1 MDSRDTSMETLFE
14 KCSRKVSLRTYLNR
28 LFHNSRQSAEKRE
41 TKGRVGAGEHNLTLV
56 YLEELWQKQ
65 SGRCYYSDIE
75 MQYNKNEW
83 KISLE
88 RIDTSKG
95 YTQDNVVLC
104 CLEFNTRSQWS
115 FEKIDDMINI
125 LNQNIESVDCEFPKK
140 ERKPKYDKVLQIEEN
155 GETHYKCTQ
164 CKVYKTKQDFRRI
177 GEVCHKCVNIRAKIS
192 KATPRGHLIA
202 LCHSSIS
209 AAKMRGK
216 KDTDTERSN
225 HDIELNFLIHLYK
238 EQMGLCAYS
247 GLPLKFGSY
256 LKTHWTASL
265 ERIDVTK
272 GYTKDNV
279 CLVCIEFNGPDHSI
293 TTGPEYGCAGWNAL
307 KFQYFLAHVQHK
319 KGIISDEE
327 LQAVISIQEQFKE
340 KETYIGIR
348 RNPRQ
353 FTRKDVIEA
362 IHRQKRSYENAHE
375 YYGHIYMI
383 TSPSGKQFVG
393 QSHLLYHKKATTIFG
408 HARKFG
414 YTSLLKESEIYGED
428 NMEIEIITSCRK
440 DMLDYYQDYFI
451 NEYNTSYPNGLN
463 NRTKVKDE
471 VRKRISQTLVD
482 NAIRYDVD
490 GTQLPKYVKYVDWKD
505 RKGYAIISH
514 PKCKKKDFVSK
525 NLPLDTLKAKCIAFL
540 ASLD

>member
-1 MDSRDTSMETLFE
+1 MHF
-14 KCSRKVSLRTYLNR
+14 
-28 LFHNSRQSAEKRE
+28 
-41 TKGRVGAGEHNLTLV
+41 
-56 YLEELWQKQ
+56 
-65 SGRCYYSDIE
+65 
-75 MQYNKNEW
+75 NKNEW

-104 CLEFNTRSQWS
+104 CLEFNTRSQWC
-115 FEKIDDMINI
+115 FAKIDDMLSI
-125 LNQNIESVDCEFPKK
+125 LNQNIENVDNDFPKIQK
-140 ERKPKYDKVLQIEEN
+140 KSKYDKVLQIEQD
-155 GETHYKCTQ
+155 GEVFYRCTQ
-164 CKVYKTKQDFRRI
+164 CKVYKKTQDFRKI
-177 GEVCHKCVNIRAKIS
+177 GDICRMCVNTRAKIS
-192 KATPRGHLIA
+192 KHTPRGHMIA
-202 LCHSSIS
+202 LCHSSMQTS
-209 AAKMRGK
+209 KMRGK
-216 KDTDTERSN
+216 INIETERSK
-225 HDIELNFLIHLYK
+225 HDVDFQFLIQLYK
-238 EQMGLCAYS
+238 EQKGLCAYS

-256 LKTHWTASL
+256 LENDWTTSL

-279 CLVCIEFNGPDHSI
+279 CLVCIEFNGPDRTI
-293 TTGPEYGCAGWNAL
+293 MTGSEYGCAGWNAL

-319 KGIISDEE
+319 KGLISDEE
-327 LQAVISIQEQFKE
+327 LQAVINIQEQFQE
-340 KETYIGIR
+340 KETYIGAQR
-348 RNPRQ
+348 RYRAH
-353 FTRKDVIEA
+353 TRKDVIDA
-362 IHRQKRSYENAHE
+362 LHRQKRYYVNAHE
-375 YYGHIYMI
+375 HFGHIYII
-383 TSPSGKQFVG
+383 TSPSGKKFVG
-393 QSHLLYHKKATTIFG
+393 QSNLLYHKKATTIFG

-414 YTSLLKESEIYGED
+414 YTSLLKEVEQYGED

-440 DMLDYYQDYFI
+440 DLLDYYQDYFI

-463 NRTKVKDE
+463 NKMKVKDE